1 MKFNSVTGLAQ
12 FLTLVAFVGNALAG
26 SAWSQNTTA
35 DTPLTLLRNSR
46 TIVCLGDSITAA
58 GQYVSLLEAWMLTQ
72 QWPAYPKVINAG
84 LPSET
89 VSGLSEEGHA
99 GGSFPRP
106 NLHERL
112 QRLLAITKPD
122 LVLAC
127 YGINCG
133 IYQPLDAQRFEK
145 FQQGMHLL
153 KQQVES
159 AGARLIIITPPF
171 YDDQR
176 KPLSGF
182 SYNSVLD
189 EYASWL
195 IRQRQQGWQVI
206 DLHTAMTKEVL
217 HRRQNEPDYTLQPDG
232 VHPDG
237 HGHWCIARKIIAE
250 LGETISEEITPTQM
264 VERHKLD
271 SQVLKLLEQRMAL
284 RRNAYVSAAGHK
296 RPGIEAGLPIEEAE
310 NRVREIDAKIN
321 AMLQPISK
329 Q

>member
-122 LVLAC
+122 LVMAC

-159 AGARLIIITPPF
+159 AGARLIILTPPF
-171 YDDQR
+171 YDDHR

-195 IRQRQQGWQVI
+195 IRQRQQGWLVI

-217 HRRQNEPDYTLQPDG
+217 HRRKNEPDYTLQPDG
-232 VHPDG
+232 VHPDE

-296 RPGIEAGLPIEEAE
+296 RPGIEAGLPIEVAE